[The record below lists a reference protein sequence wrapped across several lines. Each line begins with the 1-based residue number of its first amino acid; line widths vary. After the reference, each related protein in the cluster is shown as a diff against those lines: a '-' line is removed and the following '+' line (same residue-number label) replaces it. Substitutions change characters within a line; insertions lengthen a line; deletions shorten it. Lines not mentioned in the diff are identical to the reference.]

1 MPSSHLVFQMDDR
14 LQDEVSLAFFT
25 LVPTATSK
33 RGGMLGMNLKQ
44 WAGGGPLK
52 FAPYAE
58 ILGEVENLKVVMGVC
73 GEGWHKRLVFQEIH

>member
-1 MPSSHLVFQMDDR
+1 
-14 LQDEVSLAFFT
+14 
-25 LVPTATSK
+25 
-33 RGGMLGMNLKQ
+33 MNLKQ

-58 ILGEVENLKVVMGVC
+58 IQGEVENLKVVMGVC